1 MGWIIFFAILWFISW
16 IWNTINDNDSSSSSS
31 NTYRSN
37 NTRSSNSYNQRQIRN
52 NRERA
57 AQARLERELNL
68 EDLELDLDVVLREKK
83 EKDSFRPSARKTN
96 NPNITFKT
104 AGSGFTSSTPITTLD
119 LSGLNDAFTGAPL
132 DRSLGLYQC
141 QDCKVYYHTESY
153 EVIKAE
159 NNLQCMAC
167 NSKRITAILDASTAQ
182 TGRNHTPDIVT
193 LSNFK
198 DYVGSVVTF
207 ESYVYRVYESRR
219 GNDFAVM
226 FENKRWVEGFKLVF
240 FKGAVRKVG
249 GAPYINSLKGK
260 KVRVRGLL
268 IEHPTFGYEII
279 VSQKSMILSV
289 R

>member
-16 IWNTINDNDSSSSSS
+16 IWNAIKGDDSSSSSS

-37 NTRSSNSYNQRQIRN
+37 NTRNSNSYNQRHIRN
-52 NRERA
+52 NQQRVT
-57 AQARLERELNL
+57 RLEREQ
-68 EDLELDLDVVLREKK
+68 EIVLPEKK
-83 EKDSFRPSARKTN
+83 EKDSFRPSARKTY

-104 AGSGFTSSTPITTLD
+104 ADSGFTSNTSATTLD

-167 NSKRITAILDASTAQ
+167 SSTRITAISGTSTAH
-182 TGRNHTPDIVT
+182 TGRNHTPDVVT

-207 ESYVYRVYESRR
+207 EGYVHRVYESRR

-240 FKGAVRKVG
+240 FKGAVRRVG
-249 GAPYINSLKGK
+249 GASYINSLNGK
-260 KVRVRGLL
+260 KVKVRGLL
-268 IEHPTFGYEII
+268 INHPTFGYEII